1 MKKHNPEQCRRI
13 LESLSDF
20 VDGTLNPD
28 LCSELERHLEGCQ
41 DCQIVVDTLKKTIYL
56 YHNSSNTPPVVPQD
70 VRQRLY
76 KRLDLMDFLEK

>member
-1 MKKHNPEQCRRI
+1 MNQHNKEQCRQF

-20 VDGTLNPD
+20 VDGSLKPD
-28 LCSELERHLEGCQ
+28 LCSKLEHHLEECE

-56 YHNSSNTPPVVPQD
+56 YHTSASKPPAVPQD

-76 KRLDLMDFLEK
+76 KRLDLGEFLGK